1 MPPFNI
7 EKYEQ
12 RYTSL
17 EEVIPDIRFPVH
29 EKIENEYGKDLFWCV
44 FISIIFGVVI
54 YKLLHLC

>member
-12 RYTSL
+12 PETTL
-17 EEVIPDIRFPVH
+17 IEIIPHIRFPVH

-44 FISIIFGVVI
+44 FISIILYLEG
-54 YKLLHLC
+54 

>member
-12 RYTSL
+12 PYTSL
-17 EEVIPDIRFPVH
+17 EEVIPDIRYPVH
-29 EKIENEYGKDLFWCV
+29 ETIENEYDKDLFWCV

-54 YKLLHLC
+54 YKLLYLC